1 MKKIILT
8 ITLTVLSIIPSIS
21 QCSFKT
27 TERPDGNIIKYFN
40 PKPVIR
46 ETDYEVGIS
55 IYKNITS
62 NQLMLNV
69 SVLFKSISPKKLTE
83 TLIIQSTNK
92 KGISLK
98 PLMSKLITMNG
109 RELAMGLYEIEKA
122 DYEELKNYP
131 LKSIYFYLEGSLKG
145 STVTENNSVLKD
157 ELSCF

>member
-1 MKKIILT
+1 MKKIFLFIVILN
-8 ITLTVLSIIPSIS
+8 ITPSNG
-21 QCSFKT
+21 QCAFKT
-27 TERPDGNIIKYFN
+27 TIRPDGNEIKYFN

-46 ETDYEVGIS
+46 QSDYEVGIS

-62 NQLMLNV
+62 DQLMLNV
-69 SVLFKSISPKKLTE
+69 SVLFKSLSPKKLTDN
-83 TLIIQSTNK
+83 LIIQSTNK

-98 PLMSKLITMNG
+98 PLMSELIKMNG

-145 STVTENNSVLKD
+145 STVTENVSILQN
-157 ELSCF
+157 ELSCIN